1 MGRATLRRPGR
12 PSAEACRPGCSP
24 ARALSVHAVPWFG
37 PGDAL
42 IERFGPES
50 LTVHV
55 QAPRILG
62 ASTHDILEH
71 SVHHVVP
78 AIPCYRLHA
87 A

>member
-1 MGRATLRRPGR
+1 M
-12 PSAEACRPGCSP
+12 
-24 ARALSVHAVPWFG
+24 PWFG